1 MKDKLSYK
9 ILGGEPIIGYVNC
22 MGAKNLVTKAMVAS
36 LLSDEPTMLYNVPHI
51 GEVEITAGMIRSA
64 GAVIEWSQEGDMLID
79 SSLLS
84 ENKVAL
90 PDSRTNR
97 IPILLL
103 SVLLQRFGEAIVP
116 IVGGDNIGAR
126 NIDFH
131 LYALKNFGVEIEYRD
146 GYYVARRLSKLKG
159 CHIELKYPS
168 VGATETCLFLSVL
181 AEGTSVI
188 KNVAIEPEIIELIAM
203 LCSMGA
209 VIFMTANREII
220 VHGVEKLHGTKFRI
234 IGDRIEAASWAAL
247 ACASNGRLTVSGIQ
261 LGVLSSF
268 LSYYT
273 MVGGGYTIVGA
284 DTIEFFRKRE
294 LSPINL
300 ETDVYPGFSTD
311 WQQPFVT
318 ILTQAEGISV
328 VHETVYEQ
336 RFGYLAVL
344 NKLGADTQVVKGCL
358 GSVPCRYRGYDY
370 DHSALIRG
378 RTKLIAIEQQIEVP
392 DIRAGLAYV
401 IAAVLAT
408 GETSL
413 INVEQIERGYG
424 DLQRKLSATNIKLQ
438 RSCIA
443 A

>member
-1 MKDKLSYK
+1 MSEILSYK
-9 ILGGEPIIGYVNC
+9 ISGGEPIVGHVSC
-22 MGAKNLVTKAMVAS
+22 MGAKNLVTKAMVAA
-36 LLSDEPTMLYNVPHI
+36 LLSEEPSMLYNVPHI
-51 GEVEITAGMIRSA
+51 GEVEITAGMIKSA
-64 GAVIEWSQEGDMLID
+64 GAVIEWSETGDMMID
-79 SSLLS
+79 SSMLS
-84 ENKVAL
+84 ENKVSL

-103 SVLLQRFGEAIVP
+103 SVLLQRFGEGIVP

-126 NIDFH
+126 NVDFH
-131 LYALKNFGVEIEYRD
+131 LHALKKFGVEIKYCD
-146 GYYVARRLSKLKG
+146 GNYVARRVAKLKG
-159 CHIELKYPS
+159 CHITLDYPS

-209 VIFMTANREII
+209 IIFMSSNREII

-234 IGDRIEAASWAAL
+234 IGDRIEAASWASL
-247 ACASNGRLTVSGIQ
+247 ACASNGRLVVSGIQ

-273 MVGGGYTIVGA
+273 MVGGGYSIVGA

-294 LSPINL
+294 LSPITI

-311 WQQPFVT
+311 WQQPFVM

-336 RFGYLAVL
+336 RFGYLTVL
-344 NKLGADTQVVKGCL
+344 NMLGADTRVVKGCL
-358 GSVPCRYRGYDY
+358 GSVACRYRGYDY
-370 DHSALIRG
+370 DHSALIKG
-378 RTKLIAIEQQIEVP
+378 KTSLVAIDKQIEVP

-401 IAAVLAT
+401 IAAVLAE
-408 GETSL
+408 GETTL
-413 INVEQIERGYG
+413 VNVEQIERGYG
-424 DLQRKLSATNIKLQ
+424 NLEIKLGGTNIKLQ

-443 A
+443 V